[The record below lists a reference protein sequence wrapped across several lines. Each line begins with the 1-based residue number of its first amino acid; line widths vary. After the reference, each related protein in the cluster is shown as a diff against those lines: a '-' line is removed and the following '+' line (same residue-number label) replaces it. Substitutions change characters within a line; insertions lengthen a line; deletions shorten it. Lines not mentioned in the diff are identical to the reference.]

1 MGWFFGFKLHIVINH
16 LGELLSFTLTPGN
29 VDDRKLSYGFIVKG
43 WWKNSLGTEVI
54 FHQTFSKSF

>member
-29 VDDRKLSYGFIVKG
+29 VNDRMLSYGFIVKG
-43 WWKNSLGTEVI
+43 
-54 FHQTFSKSF
+54 